1 MNQSSDMLPA
11 RPQSPLTVATAE
23 DPQFPQAYPRPPAAL
38 SPLRPLTSTGLLT
51 PERPDLPPPYSEVQQ
66 MKQGP
71 RSPHAPPVSPASPV
85 TFKSINAQGC
95 QAFIYNSSSAA
106 QQLNVQ
112 QSNVQQ
118 STVQQS
124 TVQQSTVQQST
135 TQQTTVKQKRTKKSK
150 KNLQPVIIDVTT
162 DDEDGC
168 WISNI
173 RHASLSMAERRAS
186 DGLLSPQ
193 HAQRQRSSSSAT
205 INSVDNQRYQAMLR
219 TSSSNEAM
227 VNVTSSRPSV
237 LE

>member
-95 QAFIYNSSSAA
+95 QAFIYNSSSAE
-106 QQLNVQ
+106 QQLN
-112 QSNVQQ
+112 
-118 STVQQS
+118 
-124 TVQQSTVQQST
+124 VQQSTVQQST